1 MRIYMS
7 ITSILMTF
15 LVFKVNSIELKTQ
28 LKTMMILMITSVLR
42 TSTVIILMVSFLK
55 LKIFFIR
62 IRIILMLPLVLKGS
76 PR

>member
-1 MRIYMS
+1 
-7 ITSILMTF
+7 MTF

-55 LKIFFIR
+55 LKIFLIR

>member
-1 MRIYMS
+1 
-7 ITSILMTF
+7 MTF
-15 LVFKVNSIELKTQ
+15 LVFKVNLIELKTQ
-28 LKTMMILMITSVLR
+28 VKTMMILMITSVLR

-62 IRIILMLPLVLKGS
+62 IRMIPMLPLVLKGS

>member
-1 MRIYMS
+1 
-7 ITSILMTF
+7 MTF

-62 IRIILMLPLVLKGS
+62 MRMILMLSLVLKGS

>member
-1 MRIYMS
+1 MSLAMLMVSKKMRIYMS

-55 LKIFFIR
+55 LKIF
-62 IRIILMLPLVLKGS
+62 LS
-76 PR
+76 E

>member
-1 MRIYMS
+1 
-7 ITSILMTF
+7 MTF

-55 LKIFFIR
+55 LKNFFIR
-62 IRIILMLPLVLKGS
+62 IRMILMLPLVLKGS

>member
-1 MRIYMS
+1 
-7 ITSILMTF
+7 MTF

-55 LKIFFIR
+55 LKIFIR
-62 IRIILMLPLVLKGS
+62 IRMILMSTLSTKGEPQVVS
-76 PR
+76 RNI

>member
-55 LKIFFIR
+55 LKFFFIR

>member
-1 MRIYMS
+1 
-7 ITSILMTF
+7 MTF

-62 IRIILMLPLVLKGS
+62 MRMILMLPLVLKGS

>member
-1 MRIYMS
+1 
-7 ITSILMTF
+7 MTF

-55 LKIFFIR
+55 LKFFFYQNKNNTY
-62 IRIILMLPLVLKGS
+62 VTFSTKGEPQIV
-76 PR
+76 PRNL